1 MEEVFIEVKWKGK
14 QNFTDGN
21 GLIEILRA
29 REMRHKNFMEE
40 SEMGILPQDIN
51 RVLINVLQEILINIE
66 AHVGSVVSDSLRLH
80 RW

>member
-14 QNFTDGN
+14 QNFTDDN

-51 RVLINVLQEILINIE
+51 RVLINVLHEILINIE
-66 AHVGSVVSDSLRLH
+66 AHVGSVVSDSLRPH